1 MNFTTAASEI
11 QNLISKREQI
21 IKKTGGILAEAIK
34 DRANA
39 GRLDGRSKI
48 EILNMIKEFS
58 DEEKVA
64 ILTEA
69 IVSVAGFSNTNNGGN
84 SRRSGSIF

>member
-11 QNLISKREQI
+11 QNLTSKREQI
-21 IKKTGGILAEAIK
+21 IKKTGGIIAEAIK

-39 GRLDGRSKI
+39 GRLDSRSKS
-48 EILNMIKEFS
+48 EVLNLLKEFS

-69 IVSVAGFSNTNNGGN
+69 LVAVAGFSGTNNGGN

>member
-39 GRLDGRSKI
+39 GRLDGRSKS

-69 IVSVAGFSNTNNGGN
+69 IVSVAGFSTNNGGN